1 MQVSL
6 SRFILNGLIK
16 TNNNISAINFFHQH
30 SVKITRSTSVPGV
43 DPGFFSVEGGGG
55 TLKHQSLNKPRNTA
69 RQVNI
74 IYLILRNNIRPCL
87 CKNFG

>member
-16 TNNNISAINFFHQH
+16 TNNNRSAINFFYQH

-55 TLKHQSLNKPRNTA
+55 DFKTPKP
-69 RQVNI
+69 
-74 IYLILRNNIRPCL
+74 
-87 CKNFG
+87 K

>member
-55 TLKHQSLNKPRNTA
+55 L
-69 RQVNI
+69 
-74 IYLILRNNIRPCL
+74 
-87 CKNFG
+87 